1 MREFA
6 IRRALENYIHRY
18 IRHTLPFFHLSL
30 SLSLSLSQVI
40 SRIFYVVD
48 RNWNGRIT
56 TSELRRSNFLQV
68 LVLLED
74 EPDIN
79 QITNFFSYE
88 HFYVI
93 YCKFWELDT
102 DHDLVIDAQDLSRH
116 EGHGKWRER
125 EISKLRSSMVYILC
139 LLSSHFKSH
148 QQTSLRSGYK
158 VRM

>member
-1 MREFA
+1 MSSCCVPDSNS
-6 IRRALENYIHRY
+6 ISQSYC
-18 IRHTLPFFHLSL
+18 HTLLIYDSDFKVVHAFLACLEKKCEDPQYGYYYSL
-30 SLSLSLSQVI
+30 ITSLDFVVLLPQVI

-56 TSELRRSNFLQV
+56 TSELRRSNFLQI
-68 LVLLED
+68 LTLLED

-79 QITNFFSYE
+79 QVTDFFSYE

-116 EGHGKWRER
+116 EGHGK
-125 EISKLRSSMVYILC
+125 
-139 LLSSHFKSH
+139 
-148 QQTSLRSGYK
+148 
-158 VRM
+158 

>member
-1 MREFA
+1 M
-6 IRRALENYIHRY
+6 YIPY
-18 IRHTLPFFHLSL
+18 LC
-30 SLSLSLSQVI
+30 LSLSQVI

-56 TSELRRSNFLQV
+56 TSELRRSNLLQV

-79 QITNFFSYE
+79 QITDFFSYE

-116 EGHGKWRER
+116 EGHGRWWGRKRKSSLSSS
-125 EISKLRSSMVYILC
+125 EISNLLFTLSFLVYVALTSRVINR
-139 LLSSHFKSH
+139 LLSGVVTRYIWMADSI
-148 QQTSLRSGYK
+148 
-158 VRM
+158 